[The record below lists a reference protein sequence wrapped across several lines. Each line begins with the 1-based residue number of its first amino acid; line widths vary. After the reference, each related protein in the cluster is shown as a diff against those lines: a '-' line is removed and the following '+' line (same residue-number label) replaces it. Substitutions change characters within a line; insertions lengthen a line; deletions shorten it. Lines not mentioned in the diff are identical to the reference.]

1 MTTEL
6 DVKEKFKFQKPKK
19 WVILLHNDDVT
30 PMEFVI
36 QLLASVFTVNYATA
50 TEVTLQIHNDGQG
63 VAGIYSHEVAEQ
75 KIAEATHFITLANV
89 PLKVTMEEE

>member
-6 DVKEKFKFQKPKK
+6 DVKEKIKFQKPKK
-19 WVILLHNDDVT
+19 WVILIHNDDVT

-36 QLLASVFTVNYATA
+36 QLLAVVFTLDYEKA
-50 TEVTLQIHNDGQG
+50 TEITLQIHHDGQG

-75 KIAEATHFITLANV
+75 KIAEVSYFIALATAT
-89 PLKVTMEEE
+89 LKVTMEEE

>member
-6 DVKEKFKFQKPKK
+6 DVKEKVKLLRPKK
-19 WVILLHNDDVT
+19 WVIVLHNDDVT
-30 PMEFVI
+30 PMDFVI
-36 QLLASVFTVNYATA
+36 GLLLHVFNMAHVQAA
-50 TEVTLQIHNDGQG
+50 EVTLKIHGEGQG

-75 KIAEATHFITLANV
+75 KLAEAHRLIKHSKV